1 MSAALHWFVS
11 HVLGGLVTGLLL
23 GGWHYLLTRRHV
35 TRTADRQTAE
45 LKSGSEEGCSG
56 REASR

>member
-1 MSAALHWFVS
+1 MTAALHWFAS

-45 LKSGSEEGCSG
+45 LKGSSDEE
-56 REASR
+56 AP